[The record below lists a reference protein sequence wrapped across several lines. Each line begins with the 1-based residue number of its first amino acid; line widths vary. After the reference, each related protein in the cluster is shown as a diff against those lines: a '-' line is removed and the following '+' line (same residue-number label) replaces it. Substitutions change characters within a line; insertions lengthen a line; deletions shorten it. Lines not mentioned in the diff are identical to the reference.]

1 MNLNTRPPAR
11 ERLRQAIGRD
21 WESSTSIAIR
31 AQVSSKAAGTMLAA
45 MFQRAPGS
53 TDGTTIEQRR
63 SPDGTWEYRRAE
75 R

>member
-1 MNLNTRPPAR
+1 VIPSR
-11 ERLRQAIGRD
+11 ERLRQAITGE
-21 WESSTSIAIR
+21 WEPSGPIAER
-31 AQVSSKAAGTMLAA
+31 AQVNRKAAGTMLAA